1 VIAVDRPLALLSR
14 IEDAG
19 INASAPQQQ
28 RWIDGWLVRFSPAK
42 AQRARCI
49 NALSDGQMTVEQR
62 LAACQ
67 TLYDQADL
75 RLLVR
80 ITPFSRPADLDALL
94 AAKGFERFGDT
105 QVMLLPSLAGLPQ
118 SGLNDGLRFA
128 GVTSEAYAHIVGE
141 FRGSPA
147 AFRVIHAQRLAFS
160 PVPYSGIVIRD
171 SDDQTLACGQFA
183 LEGDRVGLYDL
194 FTAPHARGRGLARQ
208 LCLRLLELAGQ
219 RGAEV
224 AYLQVEAQNRS
235 AQSVYRQLG
244 FVDAYAYHYRACPVA
259 G

>member
-1 VIAVDRPLALLSR
+1 
-14 IEDAG
+14 
-19 INASAPQQQ
+19 
-28 RWIDGWLVRFSPAK
+28 
-42 AQRARCI
+42 
-49 NALSDGQMTVEQR
+49 
-62 LAACQ
+62 
-67 TLYDQADL
+67 LYDQAGL

-80 ITPFSRPADLDALL
+80 ITPFSRPEGLDALL

-118 SGLNDGLRFA
+118 WILNDGLRFA
-128 GVTSEAYAHIVGE
+128 VVTSEAYAHIVGE
-141 FRGSPA
+141 FRGSSA
-147 AFRVIHAQRLAFS
+147 AFRLNHAQRLTCS

-194 FTAPHARGRGLARQ
+194 FTAPQARRRGLARQ

-244 FVDAYAYHYRACPVA
+244 FVDAYAYHYRACPV
-259 G
+259 GG